1 MQSLRG
7 GRLYHVTGA
16 NSKTGE
22 DVQITVEAFDEA
34 DAARKANRQ
43 DVFVSGCAPAG
54 PDGGTWASPATRAAP
69 TSAPAPAPAAPAAAA
84 DVTTFAEAVARHPVI
99 QRLVRTHPKV
109 AERVRRLNADDR
121 DYLSDLVGEDLGI
134 SYRDSADVQRL
145 MKNPGEL
152 K

>member
-1 MQSLRG
+1 MQTLRG
-7 GRLYHVTGA
+7 GRLYNITGA

-54 PDGGTWASPATRAAP
+54 SDGGAWASSAARAA
-69 TSAPAPAPAAPAAAA
+69 APPAAAVPAAAA

-99 QRLVRTHPKV
+99 QRLVRAHPKV